1 MLPCPSVA
9 SVQLCI
15 YREKFKCT
23 FSVYIVSVRNRKIT
37 QLISKHELQARLDGP
52 VEGEAKA
59 ELMMLYVTEFS
70 RSGWCALP
78 AHYVAQK
85 LSQGR

>member
-1 MLPCPSVA
+1 MHF
-9 SVQLCI
+9 LCLHRFCKKQKNNSI
-15 YREKFKCT
+15 AK
-23 FSVYIVSVRNRKIT
+23 
-37 QLISKHELQARLDGP
+37 KHELQARLDWP
-52 VEGEAKA
+52 VGREAKA

-70 RSGWCALP
+70 RSGWYALP

>member
-15 YREKFKCT
+15 YREKFKCI
-23 FSVYIVSVRNRKIT
+23 FSVYIISVRNRKI
-37 QLISKHELQARLDGP
+37 IGKKHELQARLDWP
-52 VEGEAKA
+52 VGREAKA